1 MAIKKNITLNDQF
14 NDSRTYNNAYIRV
27 DIISGTKHSINFGVG
42 YYKDETAKHRLMQSG
57 FELKPTLS
65 GANFI
70 EQAYLHLKT
79 LPEFADAVD
88 C

>member
-1 MAIKKNITLNDQF
+1 MAIQKTLTLNDQF
-14 NDSRTYNNAYIRV
+14 NDSRIYNDAYIRV
-27 DIISGTKHSINFGVG
+27 DILSGDKHCINFGVG
-42 YYKDETAKHRLMQSG
+42 YYKDKTAKHRLTQVG
-57 FELKPTLS
+57 FQFKPTLS

-70 EQAYLHLKT
+70 EQAYLHLKS